1 MSGIYLHI
9 PFCKSRCVYC
19 GFYST
24 TGVTAHTEQAYVNAL
39 CRELQ
44 LRQDYLPSSEY
55 VNTIYFGGGTPSV
68 LSAESLH
75 TVVHTIKD
83 VYGAMLRLR
92 EFTMECNPDDVTPQL
107 ASTLVELGVNRI
119 SMGVQSFNPQILS
132 FLHRRHNASQV
143 AQAVETFR
151 AAGIT
156 NISLDL
162 IYGIPGQ
169 TQDMWLSDI
178 RQTIA
183 LSVPHISSYALS
195 YEDDTPLTR
204 LLNKGEITPQSDEE
218 YLQMYLTLVDAL
230 SDVGYEHYEI
240 SNFSL
245 PGHRSLH
252 NSSYWNGTP
261 YLGVGAGAHSYRGI
275 TATPSG
281 FGTTSRQWNI
291 CDIGQYTS
299 AYVASSSEADRSAER
314 QSAIEQVVTCETLDD
329 DEQYN
334 DIIVTQLRRE
344 EGIDLSCL
352 PHRYRAH
359 LLRAAQK
366 SIDNGTLALSPTHIH
381 LTRKGLF
388 ISDAIMTELI
398 I

>member
-1 MSGIYLHI
+1 M
-9 PFCKSRCVYC
+9 
-19 GFYST
+19 
-24 TGVTAHTEQAYVNAL
+24 TAHTEQAYINAL

-44 LRQDYLPSSEY
+44 VRKDYLPSSDY
-55 VNTIYFGGGTPSV
+55 IDTIYFGGGTPSV
-68 LSAESLH
+68 LSAESLR
-75 TVVHTIKD
+75 TVVQTIND
-83 VYGAMLRLR
+83 VYGAQLRLR
-92 EFTMECNPDDVTPQL
+92 EFTVECNPDDVTPQL
-107 ASTLVELGVNRI
+107 ASTLAELGVNRI
-119 SMGVQSFNPQILS
+119 SMGVQSFNPLILS

-143 AQAVETFR
+143 AQAIETFR
-151 AAGIT
+151 AAGIS

-169 TQDMWLSDI
+169 TQEMWQSDI
-178 RQTIA
+178 RQAIA
-183 LSVPHISSYALS
+183 FSVPHISSYALS

-204 LLNKGEITPQSDEE
+204 LLTRGEITPQTDEE

-230 SDVGYEHYEI
+230 SDAGYKHYEL

-245 PGHRSLH
+245 PGYRSLH

-291 CDIGQYTS
+291 CDIGLYTS
-299 AYVASSSEADRSAER
+299 AYGTPSSEADSSEEHKSAM
-314 QSAIEQVVTCETLDD
+314 EQTIACETLDD

-334 DIIVTQLRRE
+334 DIIVTQLRRA
-344 EGIDLSCL
+344 EGIDFRCL
-352 PHRYRAH
+352 PDKYRAH
-359 LLRAAQK
+359 LLRAAQT
-366 SIDNGTLALSPTHIH
+366 SISNGTLALSPTHLH
-381 LTRKGLF
+381 LTRNGLF

-398 I
+398 SPPNT

>member
-1 MSGIYLHI
+1 M
-9 PFCKSRCVYC
+9 
-19 GFYST
+19 
-24 TGVTAHTEQAYVNAL
+24 TAHTEQAYINAL

-44 LRQDYLPSSEY
+44 VRKDYLPSSDY
-55 VNTIYFGGGTPSV
+55 IDTIYFGGGTPSV

-75 TVVHTIKD
+75 TVVQTIND
-83 VYGAMLRLR
+83 VYGAQLRLR
-92 EFTMECNPDDVTPQL
+92 EFTVECNPDDVTPQL
-107 ASTLVELGVNRI
+107 SSTLAGLGVNRI
-119 SMGVQSFNPQILS
+119 SMGVQSFNPLILS

-151 AAGIT
+151 AAGIS

-169 TQDMWLSDI
+169 TQEMWQSDI
-178 RQTIA
+178 RQAIEF
-183 LSVPHISSYALS
+183 SVPHISSYALS

-204 LLNKGEITPQSDEE
+204 LLNKGEITLQTDEE

-230 SDVGYEHYEI
+230 SDAGYEHYEI

-245 PGHRSLH
+245 PGYRSLH

-291 CDIGQYTS
+291 CDIGLYTS
-299 AYVASSSEADRSAER
+299 AYGAPSSEADSSEEHKSAM
-314 QSAIEQVVTCETLDD
+314 EQTIACETLDD

-334 DIIVTQLRRE
+334 DIIVTQLRRA
-344 EGIDLSCL
+344 EGIDLRCL
-352 PHRYRAH
+352 PDKYRAH
-359 LLRAAQK
+359 LLRAAQT
-366 SIDNGTLALSPTHIH
+366 SISNGTLALSPTHLH
-381 LTRKGLF
+381 LTRNGLF

-398 I
+398 SPPNT

>member
-1 MSGIYLHI
+1 M
-9 PFCKSRCVYC
+9 
-19 GFYST
+19 
-24 TGVTAHTEQAYVNAL
+24 TAHTEQAYINAL

-44 LRQDYLPSSEY
+44 VRKDYLPSSDY
-55 VNTIYFGGGTPSV
+55 IDTIYFGGGTPSV

-75 TVVHTIKD
+75 TVVQTIND
-83 VYGAMLRLR
+83 VYGAQLRLR
-92 EFTMECNPDDVTPQL
+92 EFTVECNPDDVTPQL
-107 ASTLVELGVNRI
+107 ASTLAGLGVNRI
-119 SMGVQSFNPQILS
+119 SMGVQSFNSLILS

-143 AQAVETFR
+143 AQAVKTFR
-151 AAGIT
+151 AAGIS

-169 TQDMWLSDI
+169 TQEMWQSDI
-178 RQTIA
+178 RQAIE

-204 LLNKGEITPQSDEE
+204 LLTRGEITPQTDEE

-230 SDVGYEHYEI
+230 SDAGYEHYEI

-245 PGHRSLH
+245 PGYRSLH

-291 CDIGQYTS
+291 CDIGLYTS
-299 AYVASSSEADRSAER
+299 AYGTPSSEADSSEEHKSAM
-314 QSAIEQVVTCETLDD
+314 EQTIACETLDD

-334 DIIVTQLRRE
+334 DIIVTQLRRA
-344 EGIDLSCL
+344 EGIDLRCL
-352 PHRYRAH
+352 PDKYRTH
-359 LLRAAQK
+359 LLRAAQT
-366 SIDNGTLALSPTHIH
+366 SISNGTLALSPTHLH
-381 LTRKGLF
+381 LTRNGLF

-398 I
+398 SPPNT